1 MLDTGPHI
9 HRGCAQLNFHGN
21 GSAFSVSADGHEHH
35 QMQTAVAALLRHG
48 DVVTRADKLPRRRR
62 AQNIRET
69 VHGFHAGKHDAQTG
83 DVVQICRAFRALRQT
98 APGQLVADGRGRLE
112 PKRHR
117 ADGKRRGFFFKLH
130 SRRAERQ
137 KRGFHRRFIGRV
149 KRKTKIRR
157 LRRAHRLYG
166 RNTLQDNHLKNQSD
180 ENRYPQHTPRLL
192 PECGSKRAK
201 M

>member
-48 DVVTRADKLPRRRR
+48 DVVPRADKLPRGRR

-98 APGQLVADGRGRLE
+98 ATSQLVADGRGRLE
-112 PKRHR
+112 PSSSGRQKAWILLQAAFAPRRAPETRFPPPPHR
-117 ADGKRRGFFFKLH
+117 A
-130 SRRAERQ
+130 
-137 KRGFHRRFIGRV
+137 
-149 KRKTKIRR
+149 RKTK
-157 LRRAHRLYG
+157 
-166 RNTLQDNHLKNQSD
+166 NQNPPSSACASAV
-180 ENRYPQHTPRLL
+180 RKKYAARQSPQK
-192 PECGSKRAK
+192 SI
-201 M
+201 